1 MVPRAANTKAAKL
14 KASSS
19 GACNNAGNN
28 TAERQRQRQPQWR
41 FKRQQQNVLAALG
54 KDTRTHVNKYVY
66 VCAALTHVHKRSA
79 AAGNSYNACVV
90 DAYTLSLVIVCALN
104 CQHNKSAHSNSLH
117 KCQFSNTLISFRQ
130 LNVSDEPSNCHCSAQ
145 QRAHRSHTYREH
157 IPLLLVD
164 CVWRSQFIN
173 YLSSIP
179 VLTPA
184 HLHAISCCYHM
195 RH

>member
-1 MVPRAANTKAAKL
+1 MYSVPETQLLGLEFSLSTVVCATDASRSRFQHKLKFGILARLQESVLMVPRAANTKAAKL

-145 QRAHRSHTYREH
+145 
-157 IPLLLVD
+157 
-164 CVWRSQFIN
+164 
-173 YLSSIP
+173 
-179 VLTPA
+179 
-184 HLHAISCCYHM
+184 
-195 RH
+195 